1 MKVTIDHPASSYGV
15 PVIIDDDGNPMDY
28 AAGVKEIRRRLD
40 LTAAELAAKL
50 GVSTRTVNGWEI
62 GRMPKTAALNMLG
75 KLMRER

>member
-1 MKVTIDHPASSYGV
+1 MKVTIDHPASSCGI
-15 PVIIDDDGNPMDY
+15 PVILDDDGNPMDY

-75 KLMRER
+75 KLLRER